1 MLDLRKMHYNQL
13 ELLVEVWAFDENV
26 KDEDEFQRGAHRQ
39 LLQT

>member
-13 ELLVEVWAFDENV
+13 ELLVEVWAFDRNV
-26 KDEDEFQRGAHRQ
+26 KDEFEGGAHRQ